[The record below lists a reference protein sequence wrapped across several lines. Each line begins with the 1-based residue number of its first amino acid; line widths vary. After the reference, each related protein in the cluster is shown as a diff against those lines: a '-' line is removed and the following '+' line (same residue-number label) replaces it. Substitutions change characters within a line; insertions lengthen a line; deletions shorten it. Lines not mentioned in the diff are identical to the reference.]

1 MNLSNIFFA
10 GPADAAGTRIGR
22 TASRRATRTVTRTVT
37 RTATGSAA
45 RWAAR
50 LSVLCLIVLAQF
62 PSPAMASAIEQ
73 LRIFATTTSSAR
85 GEFLQQQVRTN
96 GRSGE
101 ASSGTFAFIRPG
113 RFRWEVLK
121 PIEQL
126 IVTDG
131 ERVHFYDK
139 DLKQVTVRKVT
150 DAVSATPAA
159 ILFGSND
166 LEANFTIKDLGVSD
180 GVDWLEAVPRSK
192 ESGFD
197 RIRIGFRTGL
207 PVAMEVLDSFGQT
220 TRFVFRAIDR
230 NPKLDGA
237 LFRFT
242 APAGVDVVQ

>member
-1 MNLSNIFFA
+1 MNLSNTFFA
-10 GPADAAGTRIGR
+10 GPADVAGTRIGR
-22 TASRRATRTVTRTVT
+22 KASRTATHTVIRTVTR
-37 RTATGSAA
+37 ATS

-50 LSVLCLIVLAQF
+50 LSVLCLIALAQF
-62 PSPAMASAIEQ
+62 PSPAVASAIEQ
-73 LRIFATTTSSAR
+73 LRNFATSTGSAR

-96 GRSGE
+96 GRTGE

-150 DAVSATPAA
+150 DAVGATPAA

-166 LEANFTIKDLGVSD
+166 LEANFTIKDLGTSD

>member
-10 GPADAAGTRIGR
+10 GPANAAGTRIRR

-50 LSVLCLIVLAQF
+50 LSVLCLIALAQF
-62 PSPAMASAIEQ
+62 PSLAVASA
-73 LRIFATTTSSAR
+73 
-85 GEFLQQQVRTN
+85 
-96 GRSGE
+96 
-101 ASSGTFAFIRPG
+101 
-113 RFRWEVLK
+113 
-121 PIEQL
+121 IEQL

-150 DAVSATPAA
+150 DAVGATPAA

-166 LEANFTIKDLGVSD
+166 LEANFTIKDLGTSE
-180 GVDWLEAVPRSK
+180 GVDWLEALPRSK

-230 NPKLDGA
+230 NPKLDAG